1 MDLINLHDV
10 PESEDKYVRFL
21 RQICEK
27 FGFDDAAY
35 AGINPAAGTMHTFVT
50 YSDDWKGH
58 YIEHNFQLIDPTLH
72 TAIRSVAPV
81 DWSRLRRDA
90 NYARVFKDAGDFGI
104 GMQSGMTIPVR
115 GTSRGVI
122 LANSG
127 MTSRPA
133 REHDELARGRQD
145 DGGTSAL
152 VSRADREQTAAHET
166 R

>member
-104 GMQSGMTIPVR
+104 GQSGMTIPVR
-115 GTSRGVI
+115 GPFGEF
-122 LANSG
+122 G
-127 MTSRPA
+127 M
-133 REHDELARGRQD
+133 
-145 DGGTSAL
+145 
-152 VSRADREQTAAHET
+152 
-166 R
+166 